1 MLLRRVLSVLRG
13 GKRARLV
20 VSPRANHHLLVNSPD
35 LPGFSM
41 MLLPSDIENRATLSA
56 ALVPAL
62 QIFLA
67 AEHRAKND
75 AEKRVRVTLER
86 RRPSAYEINARWRAA

>member
-1 MLLRRVLSVLRG
+1 MLLQRVLSVFSG
-13 GKRARLV
+13 DKRARLV
-20 VSPRANHHLLVNSPD
+20 ISPRADHHFLVNSPD

-41 MLLPSDIENRATLSA
+41 MLLPSDIENRAALSA

-75 AEKRVRVTLER
+75 AKGRVRVTLDR
-86 RRPSAYEINARWRAA
+86 RRSNGCEINARWCAA